1 VMQSDVGNGGGAM
14 GLGID
19 DSPWAAMDKGGRCTW
34 VLSDWGELWWLAL
47 SQRGGDRG
55 AW

>member
-1 VMQSDVGNGGGAM
+1 MQSDVGNGGGAM
-14 GLGID
+14 GHGID
-19 DSPWAAMDKGGRCTW
+19 DSPQAAMDKGGRCT
-34 VLSDWGELWWLAL
+34 LWRLAL